1 MRARLRYQPVPDR
14 LEAALFEVPLLI
26 LTVICT
32 HLVMSL
38 GQTLLHCW
46 VGHHRVGGRL
56 YRNHIKFHHRYYA
69 RGHLASATYRAEDGN
84 NTPYFLIPT
93 LLAGGVLFFVLPL
106 SAFVTMAL
114 AGSAS
119 FYAHV
124 LLDREYHVEHS
135 RLRRFSWFRRKQ
147 QLHFVHHL
155 HADANFAVID
165 FVWDRLLGTYRRPDS
180 DVM

>member
-1 MRARLRYQPVPDR
+1 MPDR
-14 LEAALFEVPLLI
+14 LEATLLEVLLLI

-46 VGHHRVGGRL
+46 VGHRRLGGPL
-56 YRNHIKFHHRYYA
+56 YRNHIRFHHTYYA
-69 RGHLASATYRAEDGN
+69 RGHLSSATYRGDDGN

-93 LLAGGVLFFVLPL
+93 LLAGGVLLFVLPL
-106 SAFVTMAL
+106 PMFAAMVLTR
-114 AGSAS
+114 SAS

-124 LLDREYHVEHS
+124 LLDREYHVENS
-135 RLRRFSWFRRKQ
+135 RLLRFAWFRRKQ

-155 HADANFAVID
+155 HADSNFAVID
-165 FVWDRLLGTYRRPDS
+165 FVWDRLLGTYQRPD
-180 DVM
+180 DDAQ